1 MAMIS
6 QPISVM
12 VVDDQSIVR
21 KGVKAFLREYDNI
34 AVVAEAADGMKA
46 TELME
51 KLKPDIVLL
60 DLLMPGLDGIE
71 TIRKMLAIH
80 PNQRIIL
87 LTGDYRED
95 RQMLAF
101 QAGAYGCI
109 RKDADPDELIRSIQ
123 KVSRDEP
130 IIAPQLLWKLI
141 RHLAGLETDRPKLG
155 ELSEREVEILRYLT
169 LGYTDQKIAE
179 ELFLTTVTIRTH
191 ISRILRKLGVRN
203 RVEAALYGLRSGL
216 VRLEDT
222 STSEDIL

>member
-1 MAMIS
+1 
-6 QPISVM
+6 
-12 VVDDQSIVR
+12 
-21 KGVKAFLREYDNI
+21 
-34 AVVAEAADGMKA
+34 
-46 TELME
+46 
-51 KLKPDIVLL
+51 
-60 DLLMPGLDGIE
+60 MPGLDGIE
-71 TIRKMLAIH
+71 TIKKMLAIQ

-141 RHLAGLETDRPKLG
+141 RHLAGVETDRPKLG